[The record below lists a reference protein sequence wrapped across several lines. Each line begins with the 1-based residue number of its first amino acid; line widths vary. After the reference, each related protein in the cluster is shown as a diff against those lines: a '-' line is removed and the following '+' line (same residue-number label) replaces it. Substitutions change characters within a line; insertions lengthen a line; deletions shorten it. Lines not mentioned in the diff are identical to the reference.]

1 MVSDQRSSI
10 QVHQCV
16 PPEVLYT
23 GSPMCSTRGPL
34 YRFTNVF
41 HQRSS
46 TGSPMCSIRGPLSRF
61 TSVFNQ
67 RSSIQVHQCVPPEV
81 RYTGSPVCST
91 STLRQVK
98 KKGQFPGK
106 MYLLTLKNWQ
116 LNTTIKGQASLM
128 VSSQHSSI
136 QVHQCVPPVVLYTG
150 SPVCSTSGPLY
161 RFTRVFNQR
170 SSAGS
175 PMCSTRGP
183 LYRFTS
189 VFHQRSS
196 TGSPMCSTRGPLY
209 GFTSVFNQRSSTGS
223 PMCSTRGPLYR
234 FTSMFH

>member
-1 MVSDQRSSI
+1 MVVYRWNWATYYWQNQLFNLIIKNTIKGQASLMVSDQRSSI

-23 GSPMCSTRGPL
+23 GSPICSTRGPL

-91 STLRQVK
+91 GTLRQVK

-106 MYLLTLKNWQ
+106 MYLLTLK
-116 LNTTIKGQASLM
+116 K
-128 VSSQHSSI
+128 
-136 QVHQCVPPVVLYTG
+136 
-150 SPVCSTSGPLY
+150 
-161 RFTRVFNQR
+161 
-170 SSAGS
+170 
-175 PMCSTRGP
+175 
-183 LYRFTS
+183 
-189 VFHQRSS
+189 
-196 TGSPMCSTRGPLY
+196 
-209 GFTSVFNQRSSTGS
+209 
-223 PMCSTRGPLYR
+223 
-234 FTSMFH
+234 